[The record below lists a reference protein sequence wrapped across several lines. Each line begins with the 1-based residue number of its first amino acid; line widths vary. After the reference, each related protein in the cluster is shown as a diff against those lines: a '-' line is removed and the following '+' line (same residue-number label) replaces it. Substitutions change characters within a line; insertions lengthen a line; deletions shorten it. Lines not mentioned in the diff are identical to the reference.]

1 MYPLPLVRP
10 DPVSNL
16 QNTTQ
21 TTTTISLIW
30 ALGFD
35 GRESIDSVTVTYAA
49 VSNNDGASEG
59 SVPLGASATAHTLT
73 GLQPLTNY
81 NISLIATNNVG
92 SSIPESITVETDPV
106 GEWQLLTLPSHFMH
120 FLLCTLCT
128 VPDQPTN
135 VVVTPLSSTQL
146 RVTWMVCVCILLL
159 YSYRSDVFSFQTP
172 MRNTFTQTAFQ
183 MSRVEYST
191 SSDFSSAVQMSTVLA
206 SVTTFDTTNNLMKG
220 TIYYFRVSITN
231 SAGFGPVSD
240 TMSAR
245 TNVDSKYTSLSLC
258 NNSIK
263 FVQYFQL
270 HKEYPIFGTCIK
282 IYMRIG
288 RWTNMC
294 VRIVAISAWPNSIA
308 VAL

>member
-1 MYPLPLVRP
+1 MVLVMPPPVTWYLLLYKVSCGSLCVSNTLIVYPLPLVRP

-49 VSNNDGASEG
+49 VSNNVSASEG

-81 NISLIATNNVG
+81 NVSVIATNNVG

-106 GEWQLLTLPSHFMH
+106 GEWQLLH

-146 RVTWMVCVCILLL
+146 RRHMDGMCVYTTTVQLQIRRFLL
-159 YSYRSDVFSFQTP
+159 SDSNAEHIHSNSISNVQ
-172 MRNTFTQTAFQ
+172 
-183 MSRVEYST
+183 SRVQHIQR
-191 SSDFSSAVQMSTVLA
+191 FLQCC
-206 SVTTFDTTNNLMKG
+206 TNE
-220 TIYYFRVSITN
+220 
-231 SAGFGPVSD
+231 D
-240 TMSAR
+240 C
-245 TNVDSKYTSLSLC
+245 TSLC
-258 NNSIK
+258 YHIRHNK
-263 FVQYFQL
+263 
-270 HKEYPIFGTCIK
+270 
-282 IYMRIG
+282 
-288 RWTNMC
+288 
-294 VRIVAISAWPNSIA
+294 
-308 VAL
+308 